1 MGKNIEWHTERR
13 KLNEL
18 IPDKSNP
25 RTLSHHDGKH
35 LAKSLEKFNL
45 ASIPVVDTSNNILA
59 GHQRIDILKRQKG
72 VEYEIDVR
80 VPNRDLSDEEITEY
94 RLRDNRNT
102 GEFNYDVLANNFD
115 VDYLE
120 SVGFKDSELVG
131 FELDDFE
138 SEFYSYSDDN
148 AEMPIVPKFSEKY
161 SSVVI
166 LCDNELDENWL
177 KNIFKIDSEQC
188 YKTSRVAPNYVI
200 PVKRLQEFLDKI

>member
-1 MGKNIEWHTERR
+1 MGKKIEWTTEKR

-18 IPDKSNP
+18 IPDKKNP
-25 RTLSHHDGKH
+25 RILSHHDGKH

-45 ASIPVVDTSNNILA
+45 ASIPVIDTSNNILA
-59 GHQRIDILKRQKG
+59 GHQRIDILKRQNG

-80 VPNRDLSDEEITEY
+80 VPNRELSKEEVTEY

-120 SVGFKDSELVG
+120 SVGFKDSELIG

-200 PVKRLQEFLDKI
+200 KAKRLQEVLDKL